1 MKRRNGKRWVPSL
14 QSSPTD
20 ERLAH
25 AGKAYD
31 TSDDKRGDIRIITM
45 RDAPLE
51 RLHFR
56 GRIDLDQYNAGLKF
70 RGHWY
75 RGGLDGLPS
84 ADLLRVCAGSVNFDH
99 LARSESAE
107 HHRRQFFAALR
118 FMGRANGY
126 LLGQVVCYE
135 VPLHIVGAS
144 LGWPTLNQAR
154 TAATERVRAS
164 LDRLV
169 ELWT

>member
-14 QSSPTD
+14 QSQPTD

-31 TSDDKRGDIRIITM
+31 TSDDKRGDVRIITM

-51 RLHFR
+51 RLHHR
-56 GRIDLDQYNAGLKF
+56 GKIDTDQYNAGVLF
-70 RGHWY
+70 RSHWY

-99 LARSESAE
+99 LSRTEAQE
-107 HHRRQFFAALR
+107 HHRRQFYIALR
-118 FMGRANGY
+118 HLGRANGY
-126 LLGQVVCYE
+126 LLGQIVCYE
-135 VPLHIVGAS
+135 VPLHIVGAG
-144 LGWPTLNQAR
+144 LGWPTTNQAR
-154 TAATERVRAS
+154 TAATERVKIG
-164 LDRLV
+164 LDLLR
-169 ELWT
+169 ELWE